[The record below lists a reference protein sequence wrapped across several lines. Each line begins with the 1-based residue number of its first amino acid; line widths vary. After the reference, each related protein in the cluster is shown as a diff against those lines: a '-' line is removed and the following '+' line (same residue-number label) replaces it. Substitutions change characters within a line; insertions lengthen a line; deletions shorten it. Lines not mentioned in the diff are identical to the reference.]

1 MTEVEPISWSRSKFW
16 MKFVI
21 PSGLAETI
29 NSEETW
35 NEVDSGLE
43 SDFKKIGPTALETDT
58 KKPKK
63 TYQVIENYYKSLGLR
78 TYPKRIKPEIKVD
91 QEEKG

>member
-1 MTEVEPISWSRSKFW
+1 MELYLNVKILDEI
-16 MKFVI
+16 MI

-29 NSEETW
+29 NPEETW

-43 SDFKKIGPTALETDT
+43 NDFKKTGPNALETDT

-63 TYQVIENYYKSLGLR
+63 IYPVIENYYKSLGLR
-78 TYPKRIKPEIKVD
+78 TYPKRTKPEIKVD